1 MYIPKRWH
9 TLADEYVAKGKNEPE
24 WGSREDFLTSNY
36 ENIISDIAREKLGEL
51 GETAVDHSLL
61 RQLGVEALDSHM
73 DLREG
78 PDNLLYGGMSQ
89 NFSGPQTDWNTGLSL
104 GLSAINEVNGSKLN
118 TSRVNPTLES
128 ARDIILNDLSHGT
141 KSNLATVGLE
151 SSEKSGIRKNLPAVD
166 ERAAD
171 RVYELITGIN
181 PTAGYSYDQL
191 RVAGGHGIARKTAKE
206 IGIPELITA
215 RHNMEFEGDLDNE
228 VRHEHRGKT
237 AAGRSLERLAR
248 LLGESDMTHSTAERL
263 INSLIF
269 ATDPAAQRGAFAGQR
284 LSASGGSTQNIV
296 QNVMGN
302 VGSVG

>member
-1 MYIPKRWH
+1 MYIPKKWH
-9 TLADEYVAKGKNEPE
+9 ILADDYVAKGRNEPE
-24 WGSREDFLTSNY
+24 WGSKEDFLISNY
-36 ENIISDIAREKLGEL
+36 ENIISDIAREELGEL
-51 GETAVDHSLL
+51 GEAAVDHSIL
-61 RQLGVEALDSHM
+61 RQIGVEELKSHM

-78 PDNLLYGGMSQ
+78 SDNLSYGGMSQ

-118 TSRVNPTLES
+118 TSRVNPTVEKI
-128 ARDIILNDLSHGT
+128 RDIILNDLSHGT

-151 SSEKSGIRKNLPAVD
+151 GPEKSVIREDFTAVE

-171 RVYELITGIN
+171 RLHDLIKGIN
-181 PTAGYSYDQL
+181 PMAGYSYDQL
-191 RVAGGHGIARKTAKE
+191 RLAGGHGIARKTAKE

-263 INSLIF
+263 IDSLIL

-284 LSASGGSTQNIV
+284 LSATDGSTQTTLSDV
-296 QNVMGN
+296 G
-302 VGSVG
+302 GSVG